1 MSDPYADEKTPL
13 LIEFTTTQE
22 ELTPVR
28 NIPWPNRDELEE
40 KSNKAIEKA
49 MTVIQSTAEK
59 VNSVIKNVEG
69 RPDHVEAEFGIK
81 FDAEVGVILAK
92 ASMEASLNVTLSWDN
107 LRKAE
112 PQQTVLDTC
121 RRR

>member
-1 MSDPYADEKTPL
+1 MSDPYSEEKTPL

-22 ELTPVR
+22 GLTPVR

-40 KSNKAIEKA
+40 KSNKAIDKA

-59 VNSVIKNVEG
+59 VNSAIKNVEG
-69 RPDHVEAEFGIK
+69 HPDHVEVEFGIK

-92 ASMEASLNVTLSWDN
+92 ASMEASLNVTLTWDN
-107 LRKAE
+107 VVKAE
-112 PQQTVLDTC
+112 PRQSST
-121 RRR
+121 